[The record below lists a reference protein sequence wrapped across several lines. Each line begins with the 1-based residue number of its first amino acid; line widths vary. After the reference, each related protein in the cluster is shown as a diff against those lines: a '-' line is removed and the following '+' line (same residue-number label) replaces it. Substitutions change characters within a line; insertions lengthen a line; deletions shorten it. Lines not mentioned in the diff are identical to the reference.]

1 MVNLTQLRSD
11 TPGADNVIHFNNAG
25 AALMPRVVLDTVIQ
39 HLQQEALLGGY
50 EAADVASERL
60 ENVYGAIGRLLN
72 AQPDEIAVVENAT
85 RAWDMAFYSL
95 PLASGDVI
103 LTSTTEYAGNYIPYL
118 QLKRKRGIQIK
129 IIPNDEYGQVSVSAL
144 HEMLTDKRVKL
155 ISLPIIATNG
165 GPVQPVEA
173 IGAAARAAG
182 VWFLLDACQAVGHLP
197 VDVQKMGCHMLSATS
212 RKYLRGPRGMGFLY
226 IERNLCQQLEPA
238 FLDLHAATLQT
249 PDQFE
254 IRRDARRFENWEYN
268 VAVKL
273 GMGAAIEYALALGIA
288 HLWTRIQEVASRLRE
303 RLVQIDGLTVR
314 DSGLVKSGIVTFT
327 LDGFESKDI
336 ERVLAMQP
344 RRINVA
350 TSTFRSTM
358 LDMQARGLREVVRTS
373 VHAYNTEQDIEVVA
387 QAIEALRDS
396 APVRGRRR

>member
-226 IERNLCQQLEPA
+226 IERNLWQQLEPA

-273 GMGAAIEYALALGIA
+273 GMGAAIEYALALGIE